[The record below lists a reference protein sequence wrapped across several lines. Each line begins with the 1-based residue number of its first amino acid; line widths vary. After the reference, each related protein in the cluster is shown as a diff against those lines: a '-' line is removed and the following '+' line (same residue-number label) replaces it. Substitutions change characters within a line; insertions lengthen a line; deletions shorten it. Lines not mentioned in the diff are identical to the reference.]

1 MKPSS
6 VDILLKDITRTKTQ
20 IKAQIVILSGKD
32 LPKEGM
38 TTHSSIFAW
47 RIWEGPGG
55 LDSLESQSRT
65 QLK

>member
-47 RIWEGPGG
+47 RI
-55 LDSLESQSRT
+55 
-65 QLK
+65 